1 VGFRPSTQ
9 GRIVTTLTQLRHRPV
24 VLVAVLVAALLVALV
39 PAPEAAR
46 ADAGREADFVAA
58 VNRERAEAGL
68 PTLAVAADL
77 TAVARR
83 HSARMADQGKMHHN
97 PNLASDVGGWLKVGE
112 NVGRGPSVSSIHTA
126 LMNSSGHRRNI
137 LDGEWSQIGI
147 GVEVRGSTVWMTAV
161 FRLPAG
167 AAPKAEPKA
176 EPEPEAEPASAPKP
190 SPESE
195 PKAAAAAPTTAAA
208 APKATP
214 ANTAAGD
221 PGPETTT
228 AAAPAAEPAP
238 EPAPDPEPHEVV
250 ETPLP
255 LDRLVVTLARMET
268 TEERV
273 RLDRVLDRAE
283 G

>member
-176 EPEPEAEPASAPKP
+176 EPEAEPASAPKP
-190 SPESE
+190 SPESR

-273 RLDRVLDRAE
+273 RLDQVLDRAE

>member
-68 PTLAVAADL
+68 PALAVAGDL

-176 EPEPEAEPASAPKP
+176 EPEAEPASAPKP

-273 RLDRVLDRAE
+273 RLDQVLDRAE